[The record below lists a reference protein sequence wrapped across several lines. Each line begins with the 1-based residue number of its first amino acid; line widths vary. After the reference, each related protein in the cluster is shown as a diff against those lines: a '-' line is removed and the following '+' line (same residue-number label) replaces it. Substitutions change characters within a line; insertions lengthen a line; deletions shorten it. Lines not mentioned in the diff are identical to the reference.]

1 MKVKSLP
8 MAAGTFSLLSINLH
22 TGIDSASVVE
32 CAVSTAS
39 NHRSSCLE
47 GLSRHRPNQATVWT
61 RNQPNNRLT
70 RDMD

>member
-22 TGIDSASVVE
+22 TGIDSASVIE
-32 CAVSTAS
+32 CTAS
-39 NHRSSCLE
+39 NHRNDCLE

-61 RNQPNNRLT
+61 RNKPNNRPA
-70 RDMD
+70 RDVD